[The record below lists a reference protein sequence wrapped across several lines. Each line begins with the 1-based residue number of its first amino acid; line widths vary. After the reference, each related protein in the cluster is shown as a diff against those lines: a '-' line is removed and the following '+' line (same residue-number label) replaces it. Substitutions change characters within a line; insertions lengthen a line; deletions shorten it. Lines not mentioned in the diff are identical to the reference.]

1 MQQALEILKKYWN
14 HDTFRSP
21 QDLAIQ
27 SILDNNDTFVL
38 LPTGGGKSI
47 CFQIPALVKPGLCL
61 VISPLVALMDDQ
73 VKNLRNK
80 GIKAAAI
87 IGGMHTDEIIA
98 TLDNCEF
105 GGTKLL
111 YLSPERLQQ
120 DWVID
125 RIKKLPLN
133 SIAIDEAHCVSQ
145 WGHDFRPAYLKLA
158 GLKEFFPNIPF
169 IALTATANQSVQ
181 EDICTHLGLKNP
193 NTFKKSFLRENLIYG
208 VYEVENKEVTLERIL
223 TKNPYSSIV
232 YVRNRKDC
240 FELAK
245 KLNQKNFSAN
255 FFHGG
260 IATSD
265 KKKRLKLWLDE
276 KVKVMVATNAFGMG
290 IDKSNVKT
298 VIHYHFPENLE
309 SYYQEAGRAG
319 RNGQKAFAS
328 ILLAPNDINN
338 AKNSFKETLFDK
350 DFLKLVYKKL
360 NNYFQIAYG
369 DGFNTQ
375 HSLNLNQFCNAYQL
389 KAKQTYNAL
398 QFLDRQGI
406 INLSQDFGQQSKLQL
421 LGSTSELLDFLSV
434 HDEEEGLLL
443 SILRNYPGIH
453 HQMMTINLEQ
463 LAQKTD
469 LSSEKIN
476 QYLTDWTKKELCI
489 FENASNDIT
498 LTFNEA
504 REDEKTLNRTFYY
517 LKQQNNTKEKQFKS
531 MIFYLENKDVC
542 KNKILLHYFDEILAK
557 DCNSCSTCLSKN
569 ASERSIATRRL
580 TEERI
585 LTLLTKQDYSSLE
598 LEEQLQID
606 TALLIESLNH
616 LLEQNKIKPTP
627 NTKYTY
633 IK

>member
-1 MQQALEILKKYWN
+1 MQQALDILKKYWK
-14 HDTFRSP
+14 HDTFRTP

-27 SILDNNDTFVL
+27 SILDNKDTFVL
-38 LPTGGGKSI
+38 LPTGGGKSV
-47 CFQIPALVKPGLCL
+47 CFQIPALIKPGLCL

-73 VKNLRNK
+73 VKNLRSK

-87 IGGMHTDEIIA
+87 IGGMHTDDIIA

-120 DWVID
+120 DWVMD
-125 RIKKLPLN
+125 RIKKLPIN

-158 GLKEFFPNIPF
+158 SLKDFFPKIPF
-169 IALTATANQSVQ
+169 IALTATANQQVQ
-181 EDICTHLGLKNP
+181 EDICTQLGLQNP
-193 NTFKKSFLRENLIYG
+193 AVFKKSFLRENLIYG
-208 VYEVENKEVTLERIL
+208 VYEVENKGMTVEKIIA
-223 TKNPYSSIV
+223 KNPLPTII

-240 FELAK
+240 VELSNQ
-245 KLNQKNFSAN
+245 LLQKNISAT

-260 IATSD
+260 ISSSE
-265 KKKRLKLWLDE
+265 KKKRLQAWLDQ
-276 KVKVMVATNAFGMG
+276 KALVMVATNAFGMG

-298 VIHYHFPENLE
+298 VIHYHFSENLE

-328 ILLAPNDINN
+328 ILLAPNDLVS
-338 AKNSFKETLFDK
+338 AKKTFKETLFDK

-369 DGFNTQ
+369 DGFNSQ
-375 HSLNLNQFCNAYQL
+375 HAFNLNRFCHVYQL
-389 KAKQTYNAL
+389 GTKQTYNAL

-406 INLSQDFGQQSKLQL
+406 INLSPDFGQQSKLQL
-421 LGSTSELLDFLSV
+421 LGSTSELLDYLSV
-434 HDEEEGLLL
+434 NDEEENLMLTL
-443 SILRNYPGIH
+443 LRNYPGIH
-453 HQMMTINLEQ
+453 QQEMKINLEELSKKTQ
-463 LAQKTD
+463 LST
-469 LSSEKIN
+469 ERIN
-476 QYLTDWTKKELCI
+476 KHLTDWTKKELCV
-489 FENASNDIT
+489 FENSVNDIT

-531 MIFYLENKDVC
+531 MLFYLENKAIC
-542 KNKILLHYFDEILAK
+542 KNKILLHYFDEILSE
-557 DCNSCSTCLSKN
+557 DCQSCSTCLAKSQNQRKEAN
-569 ASERSIATRRL
+569 ITHTAQKILVLLSQGDL
-580 TEERI
+580 TS
-585 LTLLTKQDYSSLE
+585 QE
-598 LEEQLQID
+598 LEKQLLQDSATILATLDYLQERNQI
-606 TALLIESLNH
+606 
-616 LLEQNKIKPTP
+616 KITP

>member
-1 MQQALEILKKYWN
+1 MQSALDILKKYWN

-27 SILDNNDTFVL
+27 SILNNRDTFIL
-38 LPTGGGKSI
+38 LPTGGGKSV
-47 CFQIPALVKPGLCL
+47 CFQIPAILKPGLCL
-61 VISPLVALMDDQ
+61 VVSPLVALMDDQ
-73 VKNLRNK
+73 VKNLRKK
-80 GIKAAAI
+80 GIKAAAL

-158 GLKEFFPNIPF
+158 ALKDFFPNIPF

-181 EDICTHLGLKNP
+181 EDICSHLGLKDP
-193 NTFKKSFLRENLIYG
+193 AVFKKSFLRENLIYG
-208 VYEVENKEVTLERIL
+208 VYEVENKALTLEKIL
-223 TKNPYSSIV
+223 QKNPSPSIV

-240 FELAK
+240 LELSN
-245 KLNQKNFSAN
+245 KLNQNNFSTT

-260 IATSD
+260 ISTSE
-265 KKKRLKLWLDE
+265 KKKRLQSWLDE
-276 KVKVMVATNAFGMG
+276 KATVMVATNAFGMG

-328 ILLAPNDINN
+328 ILLAPNDI
-338 AKNSFKETLFDK
+338 ATTKKTFKEALFDK

-375 HSLNLNQFCNAYQL
+375 HSLNLNQFCQVYQFRV
-389 KAKQTYNAL
+389 KQTYNAL

-406 INLSQDFGQQSKLQL
+406 ISLSQDFGQQSKLQL

-434 HDEEEGLLL
+434 NDEEENLLL
-443 SILRNYPGIH
+443 TILRNYPGIH
-453 HQMMTINLEQ
+453 QQEMKINLD
-463 LAQKTD
+463 D
-469 LSSEKIN
+469 LSKKSQLNTDKII
-476 QYLTDWTKKELCI
+476 QHLHAWTQKELCV
-489 FENASNDIT
+489 FDNSTNDIA

-531 MIFYLENKDVC
+531 MLFYLENKDVC
-542 KNKILLHYFDEILAK
+542 KNKILLHYFDEILTK
-557 DCNSCSTCLSKN
+557 DCNSCSVCLAKSKKERT
-569 ASERSIATRRL
+569 ASS
-580 TEERI
+580 
-585 LTLLTKQDYSSLE
+585 LLTTEQKILDLLIQSDLSSQE
-598 LEEQLQID
+598 LEVQLSLSTD
-606 TALLIESLNH
+606 LLLEALNH
-616 LLEQNKIKPTP
+616 LLEKNKIKPTS

-633 IK
+633 TK

>member
-1 MQQALEILKKYWN
+1 MQSALDVLKKYWN

-21 QDLAIQ
+21 QDLAIE
-27 SILDNNDTFVL
+27 SILNNKDTFIL
-38 LPTGGGKSI
+38 LPTGGGKSV
-47 CFQIPALVKPGLCL
+47 CFQIPALLKPGLCL
-61 VISPLVALMDDQ
+61 VVSPLVALMDDQ
-73 VKNLRNK
+73 VKNLRKK
-80 GIKAAAI
+80 GIKAAAL

-120 DWVID
+120 DWVME

-158 GLKEFFPNIPF
+158 ALKDFFPNIPF

-181 EDICTHLGLKNP
+181 EDICTHLGLKEP
-193 NTFKKSFLRENLIYG
+193 AIFKKSFLRENLIYG
-208 VYEVENKEVTLERIL
+208 VYEVENKAITLEKIL
-223 TKNPYSSIV
+223 QKNPFPSII

-240 FELAK
+240 LEISN
-245 KLNQKNFSAN
+245 KLNQNNFSST

-260 IATSD
+260 ISASE
-265 KKKRLKLWLDE
+265 KKKRLQSWLTE
-276 KVKVMVATNAFGMG
+276 KATVMVATNAFGMG

-328 ILLAPNDINN
+328 ILLAPNDIT
-338 AKNSFKETLFDK
+338 ATKKTFREALFDK

-375 HSLNLNQFCNAYQL
+375 HSLNLNRFCQTYQFQV
-389 KAKQTYNAL
+389 KQTYNAL

-406 INLSQDFGQQSKLQL
+406 ISLSQDFGQQSKLQI

-434 HDEEEGLLL
+434 NEEEENLLL

-453 HQMMTINLEQ
+453 QQEMKINVD
-463 LAQKTD
+463 D
-469 LSSEKIN
+469 LSKKSQLNTEKIT
-476 QYLTDWTKKELCI
+476 QLLQDWTKKDLCI
-489 FENASNDIT
+489 FDNSSNDIT

-531 MIFYLENKDVC
+531 MLFYLENKDVC
-542 KNKILLHYFDEILAK
+542 KNKILLHYFDETLVN
-557 DCNSCSTCLSKN
+557 DCNSCSVCLAKSHRERT
-569 ASERSIATRRL
+569 ASSLLI
-580 TEERI
+580 TEEKI
-585 LTLLTKQDYSSLE
+585 LDLLIHNDLSSQE
-598 LEEQLQID
+598 LEAQLSLRTD
-606 TALLIESLNH
+606 LLMEALSH
-616 LLEQNKIKPTP
+616 LLEKNKIKPTA

>member
-1 MQQALEILKKYWN
+1 MQQALDILKKYWK
-14 HDTFRSP
+14 HDRFRQP
-21 QDLAIQ
+21 QDAAIQ
-27 SILDNNDTFVL
+27 SILANRDSFVL

-47 CFQIPALVKPGLCL
+47 CFQIPALIKPGLCL
-61 VISPLVALMDDQ
+61 VVSPLVALMDDQ
-73 VKNLRNK
+73 VRNLRDR
-80 GIKAAAI
+80 GIKAAAL
-87 IGGMHTDEIIA
+87 IGGMHTDELIA

-111 YLSPERLQQ
+111 YVSPERLQQ
-120 DWVID
+120 DWVIE

-158 GLKEFFPNIPF
+158 ALKDFFPNIPF
-169 IALTATANQSVQ
+169 IALTATANELVQ

-193 NTFKKSFLRENLIYG
+193 AVFKKSFLRENLIYG
-208 VYEVENKEVTLERIL
+208 VYQVENKAHTLQKIL
-223 TKNPYSSIV
+223 LKNPFPSIV

-240 FELAK
+240 LELSN
-245 KLNQKNFSAN
+245 KLNQLGFSAT

-260 IATSD
+260 ISASE
-265 KKKRLKLWLDE
+265 KKKRLKQWLDE
-276 KVKVMVATNAFGMG
+276 KTLVMVATNAFGMG

-298 VIHYHFPENLE
+298 VVHYHFPENLE

-328 ILLAPNDINN
+328 ILLAPSDIEATKKLFNQ
-338 AKNSFKETLFDK
+338 ALFDK
-350 DFLKLVYKKL
+350 EYLKLVYKKL

-375 HSLNLNQFCNAYQL
+375 HAFNLNRFCQTYQL
-389 KAKQTYNAL
+389 QSKQTYNAL
-398 QFLDRQGI
+398 QFLDRQGV

-434 HDEEEGLLL
+434 NDQEEQLLL

-453 HQMMTINLEQ
+453 QQEMKINLEE
-463 LAQKTD
+463 LAKKTE
-469 LSSEKIN
+469 LSTEKIV
-476 QYLTDWTKKELCI
+476 QHLADWTKKELCL
-489 FENASNDIT
+489 FENSTNDIN

-517 LKQQNNTKEKQFKS
+517 LKQQNKTKEKQFKS
-531 MIFYLENKDVC
+531 MLFYLENKEVC
-542 KNKILLHYFDEILAK
+542 KNKILLHYFDEVLAS
-557 DCNSCSTCLSKN
+557 DCQSCSTCLSRTPREKA
-569 ASERSIATRRL
+569 ASQQRDLALKITELLRSGDL
-580 TEERI
+580 
-585 LTLLTKQDYSSLE
+585 SSQE
-598 LEEQLQID
+598 LEQQLNVDSDLLLD
-606 TALLIESLNH
+606 TLNL

-633 IK
+633 LS